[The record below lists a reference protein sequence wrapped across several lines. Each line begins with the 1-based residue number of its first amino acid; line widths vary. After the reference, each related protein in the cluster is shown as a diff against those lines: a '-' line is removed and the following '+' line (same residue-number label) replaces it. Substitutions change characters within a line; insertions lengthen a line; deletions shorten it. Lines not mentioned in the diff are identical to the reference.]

1 MRLISAFRRIIS
13 RPLAV
18 LLAVYL
24 TLGVGY
30 SLATPIFEAS
40 DEIWHYGVVRE
51 LVQNRRLPVQVPGVE
66 TAWAQE
72 GSQPPLYYALAAL
85 LTGWIDTS
93 DYPAHS
99 VRNPFPKIGVPGAA
113 DNVNLVAHPPGQS
126 PRQGGTVLAVYL
138 IRWLSLLM
146 GAGTVA
152 GAYRLARELA
162 PARSDLALLAAA
174 LVAFNPMVLFI
185 NAAINND
192 NLVMLLTAWTLALL
206 VAEMKRARVAGWLR
220 RTLGLG
226 LLIGLAALTKVSGLV
241 LLPTAALALTLIPSS
256 RKQPRLWFL
265 RLAAL
270 VAVVGLV
277 AGWWYVRNWQLYGEL
292 LGLRRMALIAG
303 PRPAGFGLRELT
315 TEWQGF
321 WYSFWG
327 VFGAF
332 NLLAP
337 AWFYRL
343 MGGLSLA
350 AGLGL
355 VWAVGRWRRG
365 RRSWA
370 EAGVHLVLA
379 GFLILTFVGVVR
391 WTLLTTASQGR
402 LLFGGIAALGLYLAW
417 GLLSWWPPAWR
428 RRVAGGLAVGLAVVA
443 AFIPFGVLA
452 PAYRPSPPLAVLPAD
467 AVPLDI
473 RFGEEGEIALVGY
486 RLERTRVQAG
496 EPLPVTLFWRS
507 TKPITAF
514 YQLALNGFGY
524 EEENVA
530 KLDTWPGGG
539 LRPTAYWQP
548 GVLYPDRYR
557 LVTDPAA
564 ATPTVLKLGIAFHID
579 LLQPDADRTLPIIV
593 AGERTGAVL
602 LAAGDLVG
610 PSPSPAPAAAPL
622 ARLDHGLE
630 LLAYRIRPTADGFVL
645 ELDWTTTAT
654 VPIPYQVFAHLH
666 DAEGRRLAQA
676 DAPPRRGYWPTD
688 RWRPGE
694 VVTSEHVFTV
704 PSTLPRGGYTL
715 RVGMYDLTTLA
726 RVAAY
731 DATGRRWPDDAVE
744 VVTGYRLPV
753 TGYRHPSS
761 LIRVPKATETPF
773 YIPRYVEIGGR

>member
-1 MRLISAFRRIIS
+1 MSAFRRIIS

-24 TLGVGY
+24 ILGVGY

-51 LVQNRRLPVQVPGVE
+51 LALNRRLPVQEPGVE

-85 LTGWIDTS
+85 LTGWIDTT

-126 PRQGGTVLAVYL
+126 PRQGGTVLAVYF

-146 GAGTVA
+146 GAGTVV

-162 PARSDLALLAAA
+162 PARSDLALLAAV

-192 NLVMLLTAWTLALL
+192 NLVMLLTAWVLTLL
-206 VAEMKRARVAGWLR
+206 VAEMKADRVVGWPR

-241 LLPTAALALTLIPSS
+241 LLPTAALALSLIPSS

-265 RLAAL
+265 RLAVLA
-270 VAVVGLV
+270 AVVGLV
-277 AGWWYVRNWQLYGEL
+277 AGWWYVRNWRLYGEL
-292 LGLRRMALIAG
+292 LGLQRMALIAG
-303 PRPAGFGLRELT
+303 PRPAGFGLRELR

-350 AGLGL
+350 AVLGL
-355 VWAVGRWRRG
+355 AWAVGRWWQARRP
-365 RRSWA
+365 WA
-370 EAGVHLVLA
+370 GAVHLVLA
-379 GFLILTFVGVVR
+379 AFLVLTFVGVVR

-402 LLFGGIAALGLYLAW
+402 LLFGGIAPLGLYLAW
-417 GLLSWWPPAWR
+417 GLLAWWPQAWR
-428 RRVAGGLAVGLAVVA
+428 GQIAAGLAVALAVVA
-443 AFIPFGVLA
+443 AFIPLGVLA

-486 RLERTRVQAG
+486 RLERTRIQAG
-496 EPLPVTLFWRS
+496 EPLPVTLYWRS

-548 GVLYPDRYR
+548 GLLYADRYR
-557 LVTDPAA
+557 LATDPSA
-564 ATPTVLKLGIAFHID
+564 ATPTVLKLGIAFHTD
-579 LLQPDADRTLPIIV
+579 LLRPDADRPLPIAV
-593 AGERTGAVL
+593 AGAPTGAVL
-602 LAAGDLVG
+602 LDAGELVG
-610 PSPSPAPAAAPL
+610 LPPPTAPTTAPL
-622 ARLDHGLE
+622 ARLDHGLR
-630 LLAYRIRPTADGFVL
+630 LLDYRLRPTADGFVL
-645 ELDWTTTAT
+645 ELDWTTTAA
-654 VPIPYQVFAHLH
+654 VPTPYQVFAHLH
-666 DAEGRRLAQA
+666 DVEGRQIAQA

-694 VVTSEHVFTV
+694 VVTSEHVFTLS
-704 PSTLPRGGYTL
+704 PALPPGPYTL
-715 RVGMYDLTTLA
+715 RVGMYDLATLA

-731 DATGRRWPDDAVE
+731 DEAGRRWPDDAVE
-744 VVTGYRLPV
+744 VKMGNW
-753 TGYRHPSS
+753 
-761 LIRVPKATETPF
+761 
-773 YIPRYVEIGGR
+773 

>member
-1 MRLISAFRRIIS
+1 MPAFRRVVS

-24 TLGVGY
+24 TFGVGY
-30 SLATPIFEAS
+30 SLATPVFEAS

-51 LVQNRRLPVQVPGVE
+51 LALNRRLPVQEPGVE
-66 TAWAQE
+66 TPWAQE

-93 DYPAHS
+93 DHPVHS
-99 VRNPFPKIGVPGAA
+99 VGNPFPNIGVPGAA

-126 PRQGGTVLAVYL
+126 PWQGGTVLAVYL
-138 IRWLSLLM
+138 IRWMSLLM
-146 GAGTVA
+146 GAGTVV
-152 GAYRLARELA
+152 GAYRLAQGLA
-162 PARSDLALLAAA
+162 PTQPNLALPTAA

-192 NLVMLLTAWTLALL
+192 NLVMLLTTWTLALL
-206 VAEMKRARVAGWLR
+206 VTEMRRDEVGGWPG

-241 LLPTAALALTLIPSS
+241 LLPTAVLALGLNAWH
-256 RKQPRLWFL
+256 RRRLRLWTSQAGL
-265 RLAAL
+265 LTGVVAL
-270 VAVVGLV
+270 M
-277 AGWWYVRNWQLYGEL
+277 AGWWYVRNERLYGEL
-292 LGLRRMALIAG
+292 LGLERMALIAG
-303 PRPAGFGLRELT
+303 PRPAGFGLRDLVA
-315 TEWQGF
+315 EWQGF

-332 NLLAP
+332 NVLAP

-355 VWAVGRWRRG
+355 AWAAVRGWQARRP
-365 RRSWA
+365 RC
-370 EAGVHLVLA
+370 EAVIHLVLVA
-379 GFLILTFVGVVR
+379 FLGLTFLGVVR
-391 WTLLTTASQGR
+391 WTLMTTASQGR
-402 LLFGGIAALGLYLAW
+402 LLFGGIAPLGLYLAW

-428 RRVAGGLAVGLAVVA
+428 GRVVGGLAVGLAVVA
-443 AFIPFGVLA
+443 AFIPFGVLR

-473 RFGEEGEIALVGY
+473 RFGQEGEIALVGY
-486 RLERTRVQAG
+486 RLERTRIQAG
-496 EPLPVTLFWRS
+496 EPLPVTLYWRS

-524 EEENVA
+524 EEENLA

-548 GVLYPDRYR
+548 GVLYADSYR
-557 LVTDPAA
+557 LATDPAA
-564 ATPTVLKLGIAFHID
+564 ATPTVLRLGIAFHTD
-579 LLQPDADRTLPIIV
+579 LLRPDADRTLPITV
-593 AGERTGAVL
+593 AGEPTGAVL
-602 LAAGDLVG
+602 LDAGDLVG
-610 PSPSPAPAAAPL
+610 PPPTTAPSTAPL
-622 ARLDHGLE
+622 ARLDHGLQ
-630 LLAYRIRPTADGFVL
+630 LLAYRLRPTADGFVL
-645 ELDWTTTAT
+645 ELDWTTTAV
-654 VPIPYQVFAHLH
+654 VPARYQVFAHLH
-666 DAEGRRLAQA
+666 DAEGRPMAQA

-694 VVTSEHVFTV
+694 VVTSEHRF
-704 PSTLPRGGYTL
+704 TLPTTLRPGAHTL

-731 DATGRRWPDDAVE
+731 DASGQRWPDDAV
-744 VVTGYRLPV
+744 V
-753 TGYRHPSS
+753 
-761 LIRVPKATETPF
+761 
-773 YIPRYVEIGGR
+773 IGDW